1 MQVFKLICLAIL
13 LLIGCNTQRSG
24 GQTSPNQ
31 KTLFEIVSNRAI
43 WGKDFP
49 LALAYL
55 EPLANSGENMVE
67 MFPGAVRLGNKFPVS
82 QQTEAQVKARTIDS
96 LTRNYEKSPFYQ
108 KLNKNFPFQSRP
120 VNVSVLNPPQEDS
133 LVINIIFEGA
143 QLLPPDMTIATIQ
156 RELGKPE
163 LIKNIAIHARGE
175 ERPTILRLYS
185 YAQGTILFGEAEISP
200 GLLNRVYFNLPA
212 LLNSLN
218 TNLK

>member
-1 MQVFKLICLAIL
+1 MQVFKLICAAIL
-13 LLIGCNTQRSG
+13 LLMGCNTQRSG

-31 KTLFEIVSNRAI
+31 KTLFEIISNRAI

-55 EPLANSGENMVE
+55 EPIASTGENMAE
-67 MFPGAVRLGNKFPVS
+67 MFPGAIRLSNKFPVS
-82 QQTEAQVKARTIDS
+82 QQTEAQAKARTIDS

-120 VNVSVLNPPQEDS
+120 VNVGVLNPPGEDS
-133 LVINIIFEGA
+133 LVINVSFEGA
-143 QLLPPDMTIATIQ
+143 QLLPPDMTTAIIQ

-163 LIKNIAIHARGE
+163 FIKNIAIHARGE
-175 ERPTILRLYS
+175 ERPTILKLYS
-185 YAQGTILFGEAEISP
+185 YAQGAILFAEAEITP

-212 LLNSLN
+212 LFNSLN
-218 TNLK
+218 TNLQ